1 MTEDR
6 HNVEDIREMIE
17 EIDHLL
23 DIKIIIDITEDK
35 YFDFFKFFFCTYYRQ
50 LMFGATQLPS
60 SKSHDYHV
68 MDSHV
73 TDKTTAKN
81 KISFKLYPTYLIVYS
96 LYLFR
101 FDQYV

>member
-1 MTEDR
+1 MG
-6 HNVEDIREMIE
+6 DIREMIE

-35 YFDFFKFFFCTYYRQ
+35 YFDSFKFFFCTYYRQ

>member
-1 MTEDR
+1 M
-6 HNVEDIREMIE
+6 
-17 EIDHLL
+17 
-23 DIKIIIDITEDK
+23 
-35 YFDFFKFFFCTYYRQ
+35 
-50 LMFGATQLPS
+50 
-60 SKSHDYHV
+60 